1 MGTFAA
7 PEPGMTQADAERIQS
22 AIRAVRMK
30 RQPLPRQGQPK
41 DIAQAALF
49 LGSDR
54 SLQITGQML
63 SVDGG
68 ATAGDTRSQIQEI
81 MDARANA
88 LRGQS

>member
-1 MGTFAA
+1 
-7 PEPGMTQADAERIQS
+7 
-22 AIRAVRMK
+22 MK
-30 RQPLPRQGQPK
+30 HQPLPRQGLPR

-68 ATAGDTRSQIQEI
+68 ATAGDPRSQIQEI
-81 MDARANA
+81 MDARAKA
-88 LRGQS
+88 IRGES